1 MTEIWSLWHLGRIK
15 ERKVLGEKDDK
26 LIIMRMIIPFSSSFV
41 NFTRRWKSRPGIL
54 SSWDLLRNE
63 MRIQTDIEIHLSV
76 PGVNKMPCDLQ
87 CLVSVQPLT
96 FSSGRPPLLL
106 INLSLLFTIMI
117 INELKCH
124 SFIRQLD
131 QSHRYL
137 QFMFSYLS
145 VSDWWKKQSSEP
157 TPLLLKRRWN
167 TFRLSS
173 SNAERNWRR

>member
-1 MTEIWSLWHLGRIK
+1 
-15 ERKVLGEKDDK
+15 
-26 LIIMRMIIPFSSSFV
+26 MRMIIPFSSSFV

-76 PGVNKMPCDLQ
+76 PGVNKMPCYLQ

-131 QSHRYL
+131 QSHRYSL
-137 QFMFSYLS
+137 CSPISQCRIEGRSRA
-145 VSDWWKKQSSEP
+145 V
-157 TPLLLKRRWN
+157 N
-167 TFRLSS
+167 
-173 SNAERNWRR
+173 RNLHSCWRGSGIPFVYHHQT